1 MASSTWWAWVWVNSG
16 SWWWTWKPGVL
27 RFMGS
32 QESDTTE
39 QLNWTELNWI
49 SVSGHVRWRM
59 LWTLWKKGSGTLVEC
74 GAYGDVPR
82 RCTLCNIVTSP
93 SCTSDYSPPQWGGQ
107 TGGKKK
113 NKKKHEH
120 SQDIGF
126 KIYSD
131 DRERER
137 EKMDLSSFLVPPH
150 LFESILAL
158 DNDGIYQ
165 LIICW
170 HCSCVY
176 CLSHQP
182 PSMGL
187 QAPQCVLGCSTETYK
202 RMGWEERLKP

>member
-1 MASSTWWAWVWVNSG
+1 M
-16 SWWWTWKPGVL
+16 
-27 RFMGS
+27 
-32 QESDTTE
+32 E
-39 QLNWTELNWI
+39 
-49 SVSGHVRWRM
+49 
-59 LWTLWKKGSGTLVEC
+59 
-74 GAYGDVPR
+74 
-82 RCTLCNIVTSP
+82 TSP
-93 SCTSDYSPPQWGGQ
+93 EDVFYVILSRPHLVHLTTLLPSKEVRLEKK
-107 TGGKKK
+107 KKK
-113 NKKKHEH
+113 NHEQ

-137 EKMDLSSFLVPPH
+137 ENMDLSSFLVPPH

-170 HCSCVY
+170 HCSCIY

-202 RMGWEERLKP
+202 RMGWEERLKS

>member
-1 MASSTWWAWVWVNSG
+1 M
-16 SWWWTWKPGVL
+16 
-27 RFMGS
+27 
-32 QESDTTE
+32 E
-39 QLNWTELNWI
+39 
-49 SVSGHVRWRM
+49 
-59 LWTLWKKGSGTLVEC
+59 
-74 GAYGDVPR
+74 
-82 RCTLCNIVTSP
+82 TSP
-93 SCTSDYSPPQWGGQ
+93 EDALCVTLLRPHLVHLTTLLPSEEVRLGE
-107 TGGKKK
+107 KK